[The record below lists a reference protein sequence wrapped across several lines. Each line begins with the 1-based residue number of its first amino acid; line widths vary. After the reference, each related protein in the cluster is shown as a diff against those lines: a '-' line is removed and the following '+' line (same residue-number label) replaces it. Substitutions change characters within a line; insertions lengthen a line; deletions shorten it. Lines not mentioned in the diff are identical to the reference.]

1 MTATITYVSER
12 ITPELAQ
19 KYLDRNKLNRVIRP
33 YHVKQ
38 LADDMRRDNF
48 PENGENGVTFD
59 WNNNIAG
66 GQHTLE
72 AIVESGKTITLRV
85 TRGVDP
91 AVRYTM
97 NDSLKQRFAD
107 DLHAAGVG
115 RSADSEALLRKVIV
129 WERVARE
136 NKGSGGLMSW
146 RVNKPSRALLA
157 AEWPT
162 YATGIVNAATAAQKW
177 HPVWPGN
184 RGAMSMML
192 WVLREKYGFPEDIVD
207 DDFSRV
213 VYGSSDV
220 EDKMLFQRLRTK
232 FTKND
237 SAPAQMFWMVRVWNA
252 WIGGENL
259 TKLQEPK
266 GGITDPYP
274 KVRRPR

>member
-1 MTATITYVSER
+1 MTPTITYVSEH

-91 AVRYTM
+91 AARYTM
-97 NDSLKQRFAD
+97 NDSLKQRFSD

-115 RSADSEALLRKVIV
+115 RSTDSEALLRKVIV

-136 NKGSGGLMSW
+136 NKGSGGLQAW
-146 RVNKPSRALLA
+146 RANKPSRALLA

-162 YATGIVNAATAAQKW
+162 YAAGIVNAAQGAQKW
-177 HPVWPGN
+177 HQVWPGN
-184 RGAMSMML
+184 RGAMAMMV
-192 WVLREKYGFPEDIVD
+192 WVLREKFGFPEDVVD
-207 DDFSRV
+207 DFFSRV

-220 EDKMLFQRLRTK
+220 EDKMLFQRLRAK
-232 FTKND
+232 LAKDD
-237 SAPAQMFWMVRVWNA
+237 SAPTQVFWLVRVWNA
-252 WIGGENL
+252 WIGSENL